1 MLPTQSVYTPY
12 GLDPQTLQLLQLNRL
27 SNFDELVRQVE
38 LEAEMELPDY
48 EDAAISNLRE

>member
-12 GLDPQTLQLLQLNRL
+12 ALDPQTLQLLQLNRL